1 MNKRLTAAIA
11 AGTLALGLLVGAAAA
26 AVVGNATTND
36 RGDYL
41 GQMTQMHASMSGM
54 MGSGMMGSGMMGSG
68 MMGSGMM
75 GPRALQSPQ
84 P

>member
-1 MNKRLTAAIA
+1 MNKQLAAAIA
-11 AGTLALGLLVGAAAA
+11 AGTLALGLLVGAAGA

-36 RGDYL
+36 QGDYL

-54 MGSGMMGSGMMGSG
+54 MGSGMMGGQGSQMPG
-68 MMGSGMM
+68 YSQHHGST
-75 GPRALQSPQ
+75 Q

>member
-1 MNKRLTAAIA
+1 MNTRLAAAIA
-11 AGTLALGLLVGAAAA
+11 AGTLALGLLVGAAGA

-36 RGDYL
+36 QSDYL

-54 MGSGMMGSGMMGSG
+54 MGSGMMGGQWGP
-68 MMGSGMM
+68 GMM
-75 GPRALQSPQ
+75 GPGAPQSPR

>member
-1 MNKRLTAAIA
+1 MNKQLAAAIA
-11 AGTLALGLLVGAAAA
+11 AGTLALGLLVGAAGA

-41 GQMTQMHASMSGM
+41 GQMTQMHASMSDM
-54 MGSGMMGSGMMGSG
+54 MGSGMMGSGMMGG
-68 MMGSGMM
+68 QWGPGMM
-75 GPRALQSPQ
+75 GPRAPQSPR